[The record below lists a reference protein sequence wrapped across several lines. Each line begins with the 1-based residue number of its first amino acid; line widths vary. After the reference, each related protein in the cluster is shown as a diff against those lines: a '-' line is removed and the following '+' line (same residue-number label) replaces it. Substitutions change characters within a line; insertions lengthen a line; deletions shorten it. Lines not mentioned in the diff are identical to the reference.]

1 MYTFLN
7 IIFVFVT
14 LCIMGEM
21 SLDYECDI
29 TYYIPCIISLVLSF
43 RQISKAASDFVDK
56 GTKRYD
62 WNNEI
67 TTITYRG
74 KMNEYIRLTTPLK
87 KEAINK
93 CKRNFTII
101 IDNNNK

>member
-1 MYTFLN
+1 MYTFLS

-21 SLDYECDI
+21 TLDYECDI
-29 TYYIPCIISLVLSF
+29 TYYIPCVISLVLSF

-67 TTITYRG
+67 TTITYHG
-74 KMNEYIRLTTPLK
+74 EKHEYMRPTTPLK

-101 IDNNNK
+101 IDNNK